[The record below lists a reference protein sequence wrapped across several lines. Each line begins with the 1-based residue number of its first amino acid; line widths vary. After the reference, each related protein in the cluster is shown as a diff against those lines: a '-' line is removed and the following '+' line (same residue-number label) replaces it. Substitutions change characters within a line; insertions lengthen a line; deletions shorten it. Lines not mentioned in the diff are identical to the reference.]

1 MSNYTKSTDFAAKDS
16 LPTGNPGKIVKG
28 TEIDTEFNNLAIAI
42 ATKADSSASGA
53 GNVVGPASSN
63 IGAIAT
69 FGNTDGTLLANNSAV
84 TISSGTIT
92 ATGFS
97 GSGASLT
104 ALSAS
109 NISTGTL
116 NANRL
121 PDTAQTTDTAQTVSG
136 EKTFTGTIGVGAT
149 NPAAGWN
156 LYCQQNSTNPGAVF
170 FNNNSSGY
178 AQANVVGSGIQQL
191 VLFQRSSTSAVTGT
205 LTDVG
210 SITTS
215 GSSTSYNTSSD
226 YRLKTDVVPLVNAIT
241 RLKELSPYRFK
252 WIATPDAPA
261 VDGFLAHEVSP
272 VVPESIVGEKDAVKA
287 DGSIKPQA
295 IDQAKLVPLLVAALQ
310 EAVAR
315 IEALEAQ

>member
-1 MSNYTKSTDFAAKDS
+1 VSNYTKSTDFAAKDS

-63 IGAIAT
+63 VGAVAT

-84 TISSGTIT
+84 TISSGTVT

-104 ALSAS
+104 SLSAS
-109 NISTGTL
+109 NISSGTL
-116 NANRL
+116 NASRL
-121 PDTAQTTDTAQTVSG
+121 PSTAATTDTAQTISG

-156 LYCQQNSTNPGAVF
+156 LYCEQNSTNPAAVF

-178 AQANVVGSGIQQL
+178 AQANVVGSGISQL
-191 VLFQRSSTSAVTGT
+191 VLFQKSSTSAVTGT

-226 YRLKTDVVPLVNAIT
+226 YRLKTDVVPLLNAIT

-252 WIATPDAPA
+252 WIAAPDAPA

-272 VVPESIVGEKDAVKA
+272 VVPEAIVGEKDAVKA

-315 IEALEAQ
+315 IEALEAR

>member
-1 MSNYTKSTDFAAKDS
+1 MSNYTKSTDFAAKDT

-53 GNVVGPASSN
+53 GNVVGPNSSN
-63 IGAIAT
+63 VGAIAT
-69 FGNTDGTLLANNSAV
+69 FGNTEGTLLANNSAA

-104 ALSAS
+104 ALNAS

-116 NANRL
+116 AAARL
-121 PDTAQTTDTAQTVSG
+121 PSTAQTTDTAQTVSG
-136 EKTFTGTIGVGAT
+136 EKTFTGTIGVGTT

-156 LYCQQNSTNPGAVF
+156 LFCQQNSTNPGAVF
-170 FNNNSSGY
+170 FNNNSSGW
-178 AQANVVGSGIQQL
+178 AQANVVGSGITQL
-191 VLFQRSSTSAVTGT
+191 VLFQKSSTSAATGT
-205 LTDVG
+205 LSDVG

-226 YRLKTDVVPLVNAIT
+226 YRLKTDVVPLTNAID
-241 RLKELSPYRFK
+241 RVKQLLPYRFK
-252 WIATPDAPA
+252 WIAMPDAPA

-272 VVPESIVGEKDAVKA
+272 VVPESIVGEKDAVKP

-310 EAVAR
+310 EAIAR
-315 IEALEAQ
+315 IEVLEAQ

>member
-1 MSNYTKSTDFAAKDS
+1 
-16 LPTGNPGKIVKG
+16 
-28 TEIDTEFNNLAIAI
+28 
-42 ATKADSSASGA
+42 
-53 GNVVGPASSN
+53 
-63 IGAIAT
+63 
-69 FGNTDGTLLANNSAV
+69 
-84 TISSGTIT
+84 
-92 ATGFS
+92 
-97 GSGASLT
+97 LT
-104 ALSAS
+104 SLSAS
-109 NISTGTL
+109 NISSGTL
-116 NANRL
+116 NASRL
-121 PDTAQTTDTAQTVSG
+121 PSTAATTDTAQTISG

-156 LYCQQNSTNPGAVF
+156 LYCEQNSTNPAAVF

-178 AQANVVGSGIQQL
+178 AQANVVGSGISQL
-191 VLFQRSSTSAVTGT
+191 VLFQKSSTSAVTGT

-226 YRLKTDVVPLVNAIT
+226 YRLKTDVVPLSNAIT

-252 WIATPDAPA
+252 WIAAPAAPA

-272 VVPESIVGEKDAVKA
+272 VVPEAIVGEKDAVKA

-315 IEALEAQ
+315 IEALEAR

>member
-16 LPTGNPGKIVKG
+16 LPTGNPGKIIKG

-42 ATKADSSASGA
+42 ATKADSAASGS

-63 IGAIAT
+63 VGAIAT
-69 FGNTDGTLLANNSAV
+69 FGNTDGTLLANNSAA

-97 GSGASLT
+97 GNGSALTSLNAGNISSGT
-104 ALSAS
+104 LSAS
-109 NISTGTL
+109 
-116 NANRL
+116 RL
-121 PDTAQTTDTAQTVSG
+121 PSTAQTTDTAQTVSG

-170 FNNNSSGY
+170 FNNNSSGW
-178 AQANVVGSGIQQL
+178 AQANVVGSGITQL
-191 VLFQRSSTSAVTGT
+191 VLFQKSSTSAATGT

-226 YRLKTDVVPLVNAIT
+226 YRLKTDVVPLTNAVT
-241 RLKELSPYRFK
+241 RLKQLSPYRFK
-252 WIATPDAPA
+252 WIAMPDAPA

-272 VVPESIVGEKDAVKA
+272 VVPESIVGEKDAVKP

-310 EAVAR
+310 EAIAR
-315 IEALEAQ
+315 IEVLEAR